1 MIRKCFLVL
10 VSCLFLGTSI
20 FPVAAQN
27 PTTPPAQ
34 PKETQDGPDDNSDE
48 PLISVGTQLLQ
59 LDTVVV
65 DRQGKPVDN
74 LKKEDFE
81 LLEDGKPQEIAF
93 FSLVRNGVAAGKA
106 PLTPADPGSRPAEKE
121 IDEVFEPRYY
131 AVVVDD
137 LHISIPNMTYL
148 KKALSEL
155 VEKRIVEGDN
165 LLIVTTS
172 GTLGFLQQMTDD
184 KRVMR
189 AAVQKL
195 SPRNRQPTAAPGQAR
210 ITPYQALLIL
220 RNDPDA
226 ISLAV
231 QRYIRENP
239 GTTPDL
245 ARSQVNSI
253 ARQIAQETEYL
264 TQATIETMRTAMKA
278 LAGYRGRKAMF
289 LATDGFLTDDYNG
302 NGRDQITRTIDSAT
316 RAGVTVYSINTAGL
330 ETVGMDASNPGNADN
345 PIVSFRIESQ
355 GISAKVDAMREIAG
369 RTGGFTVNNTNDL
382 FGAFQKTMSDND
394 VYYVLA
400 YYPDKKPDGRFHKI
414 QIRLRAGNYTI
425 RGRTGYLSP
434 DEKAIQKAA
443 DKKAKRDAKLTTE
456 DIERRELKAA
466 IGALAAPTEIP
477 VKLASFFSGNDVDT
491 AFSLALDLK
500 SIRFKE
506 VEGKKVNNLL
516 SAFVILD
523 LEGKIIASIEDRITL
538 NFTPERF
545 ALVSKSWFSQ
555 VKGQALKPGL
565 YNVRFAVYDHV
576 SGLRGA
582 VSKWVEIPDLSKPG
596 MGMSDILF
604 LRESPPS
611 GKTTPGAKPEGQV
624 PGLPPGFVPVNQAL
638 RRYGAKE
645 RFAFMVRVFNV
656 PVQQPA
662 PPKSNLG
669 IQIQIFRGTKLVYA
683 SPVQRTQTV
692 PVANTP
698 YSYASEFPL
707 DGLAP
712 GKYLLKVVAY
722 ETGTKSTAVQQNE
735 FFIE

>member
-1 MIRKCFLVL
+1 MIRKSFLTL
-10 VSCLFLGTSI
+10 LSFLFLWTSG

-27 PTTPPAQ
+27 PAPPAQ
-34 PKETQDGPDDNSDE
+34 PRETQDGQDDDSDG

-65 DRQGKPVDN
+65 DKQGKPVDN

-93 FSLVRNGVAAGKA
+93 FSLVRNGVVVGKA
-106 PLTPADPGSRPAEKE
+106 TPTLTDSGIKSPEKE
-121 IDEVFEPRYY
+121 VEEVVEPRYF
-131 AVVVDD
+131 AVLVDD

-155 VEKRIVEGDN
+155 VEKRIGEGDS

-172 GTLGFLQQMTDD
+172 GSLGFLQQMTDD

-195 SPRNRQPTAAPGQAR
+195 APRNRQLSTVPGQAR

-226 ISLAV
+226 ISLGV

-239 GTTPDL
+239 GTTPEM
-245 ARSQVNSI
+245 ARSQVDTI
-253 ARQIAQETEYL
+253 ARQIAQETETF
-264 TQATIETMRTAMKA
+264 TQVTLETMRTAMKA
-278 LAGYRGRKAMF
+278 LTGYRGRKSMF
-289 LATDGFLTDDYNG
+289 LATDGFLTDEFNG

-316 RAGVTVYSINTAGL
+316 RAGVTVYSISTAGL
-330 ETVGMDASNPGNADN
+330 EAVGMDASNGGNADN
-345 PIVSFRIESQ
+345 PVVAFRIESQ
-355 GISAKVDAMREIAG
+355 SISAKADAMREIAG
-369 RTGGFTVNNTNDL
+369 RTGGFTVNNTNDI
-382 FGAFQKTMSDND
+382 FGAFQRTLSDND

-400 YYPDKKPDGRFHKI
+400 YYPDKKPDGKFHKI
-414 QIRLRAGNYTI
+414 QIRMKTGNYTV
-425 RGRTGYLSP
+425 RGHTGFLSP

-443 DKKAKRDAKLTTE
+443 DKKAKRDAKLSTE
-456 DIERRELKAA
+456 EIERRELKTA
-466 IGALAAPTEIP
+466 IGALAAPIDIP
-477 VKLASFFSGNDVDT
+477 VKVSSFFSGNDADT

-500 SIRFKE
+500 SVRFRDI
-506 VEGKKVNNLL
+506 EGKKVNNLL

-523 LEGKIIASIEDRITL
+523 MEGKIIASIEDRITL

-565 YNVRFAVYDHV
+565 YNVRFGVYDHV

-582 VSKWVEIPDLSKPG
+582 VSRWIEIPDLGKPG

-604 LRESPPS
+604 LRENTQSGPPAQ
-611 GKTTPGAKPEGQV
+611 GTKPEA
-624 PGLPPGFVPVNQAL
+624 PINGLPPGFVPVNQAL
-638 RRYGAKE
+638 RRYGLKE
-645 RFAFMVRVFNV
+645 KFAFMVRVFNV
-656 PVQQPA
+656 PVLQP
-662 PPKSNLG
+662 PPAKSNLG
-669 IQIQIFRGTKLVYA
+669 IQIQVYRGKKLMFA
-683 SPVQRTQTV
+683 SPVRRTQTV
-692 PVANTP
+692 PLANTP
-698 YSYASEFPL
+698 YTYASEFPL
-707 DGLAP
+707 DGLTP

-722 ETGTKSTAVQQNE
+722 ETGTKATVVQQND
-735 FFIE
+735 FIIE